1 MQHCMSRFK
10 PRSVSVLLFLHQSFV
25 SAACLPFSP
34 CSCGQDTDHSS
45 SSVWGWKSIP
55 AGSSLFKSF
64 SLHALHKCKDFLW
77 RLHSFHTLPSAPLS
91 LGMLTIRSKMNH
103 SGYQEHG
110 GEALA
115 LWPQAVVLFVSCV
128 AGFHVWKC
136 RTPGQHLAE
145 PFKPCD
151 GACRPPWFLMPLHM
165 PRLQRHSDIPLNT
178 TKQWSFHVLSQ
189 KLYTE
194 LSIQADHVHENK
206 NNLDMSQFSLL
217 SLLPFSSSL
226 RMK

>member
-1 MQHCMSRFK
+1 M
-10 PRSVSVLLFLHQSFV
+10 

-64 SLHALHKCKDFLW
+64 SLRALYKCKDFLW
-77 RLHSFHTLPSAPLS
+77 RLHSLHTLPSAPLS

-110 GEALA
+110 GEALV

-151 GACRPPWFLMPLHM
+151 GACRPPWFLLTLHM

-178 TKQWSFHVLSQ
+178 TKHCTVSETLHWIIHTSWSCAWKQ
-189 KLYTE
+189 KQPT
-194 LSIQADHVHENK
+194 V
-206 NNLDMSQFSLL
+206 DMSQFSLL
-217 SLLPFSSSL
+217 FLLPFSSSL

>member
-1 MQHCMSRFK
+1 MQHCMSWFK

-45 SSVWGWKSIP
+45 SSAWGWKSIP

-64 SLHALHKCKDFLW
+64 SLRALYKCKDFLW
-77 RLHSFHTLPSAPLS
+77 RLHSLHTLPSAPLS

-136 RTPGQHLAE
+136 RTPCQHLAE
-145 PFKPCD
+145 PCD
-151 GACRPPWFLMPLHM
+151 GACAVLLGSCWHYICPGCKDTQTYLW
-165 PRLQRHSDIPLNT
+165 IPQNNDLFMYCLRNFTLNYPY
-178 TKQWSFHVLSQ
+178 
-189 KLYTE
+189 KL
-194 LSIQADHVHENK
+194 I
-206 NNLDMSQFSLL
+206 MC
-217 SLLPFSSSL
+217 
-226 RMK
+226 MKAKTI